1 MGLKMRFS
9 LIVSLLLVYPTFL
22 LAAADPAVA
31 TVNGVEIKKS
41 FFDNSYKSN
50 LMFVSD
56 KKVTPDKVLE
66 DLIHREL
73 GIQKAKK
80 MKLDSDPTVTQ
91 KMLDILYHAQI
102 SKDLEPRLRK
112 ISVTDEDVKKY
123 YKERPEYRTAQILL
137 RVKVTP
143 EKDEAEAALNKA
155 MEIYNSIKDK
165 PDQFAALADKYSQN
179 SAAPAGGDM
188 GFQPAVS
195 YAPEYFA
202 AIKGKASGFVTPPVR
217 TQFGYHII
225 KVLAQRPYKDINMA
239 QYKKFVYDEKRDA
252 VIGLYFAEL
261 KKEASITIDKNLL
274 K

>member
-1 MGLKMRFS
+1 MRFS
-9 LIVSLLLVYPTFL
+9 LIVSLIFIYPTFL
-22 LAAADPAVA
+22 LAANDPAIA

-56 KKVTPDKVLE
+56 KKVTQEKVLD
-66 DLIHREL
+66 DLINREL

-80 MKLDSDPTVTQ
+80 LKLDTDPTVVQ

-112 ISVTDEDVKKY
+112 ISVTDDDVKKY
-123 YKERPEYRTAQILL
+123 YKDKPEYRTAQILF
-137 RVKVTP
+137 RVKVVP
-143 EKDEAEAALNKA
+143 DKGEAEEALKKA
-155 MEIYNSIKDK
+155 LEVYNSIKDK
-165 PDQFAALADKYSQN
+165 PEQFAGLADKYSQA
-179 SAAPAGGDM
+179 STAPAGGDM

-202 AIKGKASGFVTPPVR
+202 AIKGKAPGFVTPPVR

-225 KVLAQRPYKDINMA
+225 KILAQKPIKDINMA

-252 VIGLYFAEL
+252 IIASYFAEL
-261 KKEASITIDKNLL
+261 KKDASITIDKNLL

>member
-1 MGLKMRFS
+1 MLS
-9 LIVSLLLVYPTFL
+9 AT
-22 LAAADPAVA
+22 DPAVA

-56 KKVTPDKVLE
+56 KKITPQKVLE

-80 MKLDSDPTVTQ
+80 MKLDTDPTVIQ

-123 YKERPEYRTAQILL
+123 YKDKPEYRTAQILF

-143 EKDEAEAALNKA
+143 EKGEAEEAMRKA
-155 MEIYNSIKDK
+155 MEVYSSIKEK
-165 PDQFAALADKYSQN
+165 PEQFASFADKYSQN
-179 SAAPAGGDM
+179 STAPVGGDM
-188 GFQPAVS
+188 GFQPAVA

-202 AIKGKASGFVTPPVR
+202 AIKGKAVGFITPPVR
-217 TQFGYHII
+217 SQFGYHII
-225 KVLAQRPYKDINMA
+225 KVLATKPIKDIDMA

-252 VIGLYFAEL
+252 IIAQYFAEL
-261 KKEASITIDKNLL
+261 KKEASISIDKNLL

>member
-1 MGLKMRFS
+1 MRFS
-9 LIVSLLLVYPTFL
+9 LFVSLICVYPTIS
-22 LAAADPAVA
+22 LAAADPAIA

-56 KKVTPDKVLE
+56 KKVTPDKVLD
-66 DLIHREL
+66 DLINREL

-80 MKLDSDPTVTQ
+80 LKLDGDPTVTQ
-91 KMLDILYHAQI
+91 KMLDVLYHAQI

-112 ISVTDEDVKKY
+112 INVTDEDVKKY
-123 YKERPEYRTAQILL
+123 YKEKPEYRTAQILF
-137 RVKVTP
+137 RVKAIP

-155 MEIYNSIKDK
+155 MEVYNSIKQK
-165 PDQFAALADKYSQN
+165 PEQFASFADKYSQN
-179 SAAPAGGDM
+179 STAPVGGDM
-188 GFQPAVS
+188 GFQPAVA

-202 AIKGKASGFVTPPVR
+202 AIKGKGQGSITPPVR

-225 KVLAQRPYKDINMA
+225 KVLAVKPLKDINMA

-252 VIGLYFAEL
+252 IIAQYFAEL

>member
-1 MGLKMRFS
+1 MRFS
-9 LIVSLLLVYPTFL
+9 LFVSLICIYPTILFS
-22 LAAADPAVA
+22 AADQAIA

-56 KKVTPDKVLE
+56 KKVTPEKVLE
-66 DLIHREL
+66 DLINREL

-80 MKLDSDPTVTQ
+80 QKLDADPTVTQ
-91 KMLDILYHAQI
+91 KMLDVLYHAQI

-112 ISVTDEDVKKY
+112 INVTDEDVKKY
-123 YKERPEYRTAQILL
+123 YKEKPEYRTAQILF
-137 RVKVTP
+137 RVKAIP

-155 MEIYNSIKDK
+155 MEVYNSIKQK
-165 PDQFAALADKYSQN
+165 PESFASFADKYSQN
-179 SAAPAGGDM
+179 STAPLGGDM
-188 GFQPAVS
+188 GFQPAVAF
-195 YAPEYFA
+195 APEYFA
-202 AIKGKASGFVTPPVR
+202 AIKGKANGFITPPVR
-217 TQFGYHII
+217 SQFGYHII
-225 KVLAQRPYKDINMA
+225 KVLAVKPLKEINMA

-252 VIGLYFAEL
+252 IIAQYFAEL